1 MVFLKLKII
10 RTRDI
15 PITFDPSNIT
25 LDALQPQPKPVSYP
39 RLRKN
44 LKNKMLAKSRNL
56 ARRAC
61 CSDARQAK
69 THMKLFF
76 TSHKMKINPE
86 PEISQRFETNY
97 SKSFRTWNLFWNF
110 FFFKKSNISKFDKN
124 YGKRCFQKIA
134 LEI

>member
-1 MVFLKLKII
+1 MVFLMLQII

-15 PITFDPSNIT
+15 PIIFDPSNIT

-44 LKNKMLAKSRNL
+44 VKNKMLAKSRNL

-76 TSHKMKINPE
+76 TSHKVKISPE
-86 PEISQRFETNY
+86 PEISQRFEIDYN
-97 SKSFRTWNLFWNF
+97 KSLSTWNLFEKQKYFFFLKKSNF
-110 FFFKKSNISKFDKN
+110 LKFNKNMEYAFFKKS
-124 YGKRCFQKIA
+124 
-134 LEI
+134 L